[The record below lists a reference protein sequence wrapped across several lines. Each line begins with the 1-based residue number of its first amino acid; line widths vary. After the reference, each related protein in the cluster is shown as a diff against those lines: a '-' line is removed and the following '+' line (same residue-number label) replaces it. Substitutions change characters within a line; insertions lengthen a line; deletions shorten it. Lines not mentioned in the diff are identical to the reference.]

1 MEAKLLT
8 RVYVVR
14 HAEAEGN
21 LYRRAH
27 GHYDSLITDN
37 GNLQIEALRER
48 FREERVDA
56 VLSSDLRRTSKTA
69 SALCGGRELRP
80 ILHPGLREIH
90 MGDWE
95 DLPWGQIL
103 RDSPTGYELFE
114 KEPWRA
120 SIPGGET
127 VARLSDRVW
136 FAFMD
141 ILKRYDGRAVAIVSH
156 AMAIQSLMCRLDK
169 RPLESFK
176 DEPLYDNAS
185 VTAFDYDGSVAKFI
199 CRGDNTH
206 LGELSTYNRHKR
218 QRLSG
223 GLSNNYMWF
232 RPVDIE
238 TELNI
243 YLRLLRIAGT
253 GGFDER
259 SEYVRFER
267 MTAITPLAVQFAML
281 GEDVAGILQ
290 LDIENTGKP
299 RCGIIDNMCLLPA
312 YQEKGLGVQ
321 LLGQAVSFYRRL
333 GKDKIAMYLSNT
345 RDVRSY
351 FKKYGFFE
359 QDSDGDGYISLVK
372 II

>member
-1 MEAKLLT
+1 MEVEQVS
-8 RVYVVR
+8 RVYIVR

-48 FREERVDA
+48 FSGENVDV
-56 VLSSDLRRTSKTA
+56 VLSSDLKRTSKTA
-69 SALCGGRELRP
+69 SVISGGRRERAV
-80 ILHPGLREIH
+80 LHPGLREIH

-103 RDSPTGYELFE
+103 RENPLCYETFE

-120 SIPGGET
+120 TIPGGES
-127 VARLSDRVW
+127 VARLSERVW
-136 FAFMD
+136 AAFNE
-141 ILKRYDGRAVAIVSH
+141 IIARYAGKTVAIVSH
-156 AMAIQSLMCRLDK
+156 AMAIQSLMCRLDG
-169 RPLESFK
+169 RPIETFK
-176 DEPLYDNAS
+176 SEPLYDNAS
-185 VTAFDYDGSVAKFI
+185 VTAFDFENGRAKFI
-199 CRGDNTH
+199 CRGDNSH
-206 LGELSTYNRHKR
+206 LGDLSTYNKLRR
-218 QRLSG
+218 QRISG
-223 GLSNNYMWF
+223 GPHGTNMWF

-259 SEYVRFER
+259 AEYVRFER
-267 MTAITPLAVQFAML
+267 LTAITPQAVQFAML
-281 GEDVAGILQ
+281 GDDVAGILQ

-333 GKDKIAMYLSNT
+333 GKDKIAMYLSNM
-345 RDVRSY
+345 RDVREY

-359 QDSDGDGYISLVK
+359 QDSAGDGFISLIK